1 MRAIVQTLT
10 PSIPLTLRA
19 CVQVLTHLKEKLQFV
34 QADNQVLKHELAD
47 LDVELTGKRD
57 ALTQLKHERDV
68 LRADNHERKQSRGVV
83 SSEELLLDFEKRRQH
98 ILAQKEEL
106 DRLHARHAMLL
117 GKTSS
122 TKATAAAIAGF

>member
-1 MRAIVQTLT
+1 
-10 PSIPLTLRA
+10 
-19 CVQVLTHLKEKLQFV
+19 V

-47 LDVELTGKRD
+47 LDVELAGRRD
-57 ALTQLKHERDV
+57 VLTQLKHERDV

-83 SSEELLLDFEKRRQH
+83 SSEELLIDYEKRRQH

-106 DRLHARHAMLL
+106 ARLQARHATLI

-122 TKATAAAIAGF
+122 TKAAVATIAGF